1 LVGRLIKT
9 LISTCSLG
17 HIEDMLKDP
26 CGRPVTNL
34 RISVTQECN
43 QRCLYCHREGEK
55 AQKPRKPLAREDIG
69 RIARVAASLG
79 ITKVKFTG
87 GEPLTR
93 PDLPDIIADVAPLFK
108 DVSLTTNGTLLAP
121 LASRLKAAGLGRV
134 NVSLDSVD
142 AATYARITG
151 TDRLADAVDGV
162 RSARR
167 SGLSPL
173 KLNMVVLRGQNEAQ
187 IPQMM
192 RFAASEGAVLQLI
205 ELEAPKGCLSGEWYS
220 AHHADLWDVEQD
232 LRRRSIRTATRSMH
246 HRRKYLVP
254 LGPYMVLNVN
264 GRRQGGGRAV
274 EVEVVRPVHNSEFC
288 QNCNRL
294 RLSSDGALVPCL
306 FRGDR
311 SVDVA
316 GPLRNG
322 ASDEELAGLFREAVS
337 RREPYWSSAPAPS
350 RGKGRELGACP

>member
-1 LVGRLIKT
+1 LVAPAIKT

-17 HIEDMLKDP
+17 HIDDMLKDP

-43 QRCLYCHREGEK
+43 QRCLYCHREGEG
-55 AQKPRKPLAREDIG
+55 AGPRGRLSREETARIT
-69 RIARVAASLG
+69 RVASSLG
-79 ITKVKFTG
+79 IGKVKLTG

-93 PDLPDIIADVAPLFK
+93 PDLPDIIADIAPLFK

-121 LASRLKAAGLGRV
+121 LAERLKAAGLHRV

-142 AATYARITG
+142 GPTYARMTG
-151 TDRLADAVDGV
+151 TDRLADAVEGV
-162 RSARR
+162 RAARQA
-167 SGLSPL
+167 GLSPV
-173 KLNMVVLRGQNEAQ
+173 KLNMVVVRGQNDTQ

-205 ELEAPKGCLSGEWYS
+205 ELEAPKGRLSGEWYTE
-220 AHHADLWDVEQD
+220 HHADLLDIEQE
-232 LRRRSIRTATRSMH
+232 LSRRAARTYTRNMH

-254 LGPYMVLNVN
+254 LGSYMVLDGQ
-264 GRRQGGGRAV
+264 GRNAGKAV
-274 EVEVVRPVHNSEFC
+274 EVEIVRPVHNSEFC

-311 SVDVA
+311 GVDIA
-316 GPLRNG
+316 GPLRRG
-322 ASDEELAGLFREAVS
+322 ATDGELADLFVKAVS
-337 RREPYWSSAPAPS
+337 RREPYWTSAPVPGPE
-350 RGKGRELGACP
+350 RGRKLGACP